1 MIALGYVITD
11 FNIYLACRIHWFGWF
26 ISLDPLSVKT
36 AEPNEL
42 KESPKNY
49 FEF

>member
-11 FNIYLACRIHWFGWF
+11 FNIYLACRFHWFGWF
-26 ISLDPLSVKT
+26 IFLDPLSVKT